1 LEKIKLVIMMS
12 DEWIEASKKILEQI
26 NKLSNKKDRDRLD
39 LVQAMRFS
47 LYALHRSLLG
57 WMNWVNNPDIMA
69 SFKKEEL
76 DNMNQKIRKY
86 VEKFLNYDIEATQKG
101 AEKSIK
107 IREARQIKDGKS
119 RRRAEDPFYI

>member
-1 LEKIKLVIMMS
+1 MMS

-69 SFKKEEL
+69 SL
-76 DNMNQKIRKY
+76 IRKY